1 MTILLGVLVGVAAVA
16 LFVWWLN
23 DFDMPELMVPVV
35 APGAGALFIYWY
47 GTPLAWA
54 LGIALFIVAGAA
66 VFFLVRRS
74 RGGRTEPPK

>member
-1 MTILLGVLVGVAAVA
+1 
-16 LFVWWLN
+16 
-23 DFDMPELMVPVV
+23 MPELMVPVA